1 MSIVLATDGKNHT
14 DDAVDY
20 AFNYA
25 RNFKEPLY
33 VVSVITSR
41 METDI
46 DYILECTH
54 TIFEKLK
61 QRAQEEEIEI
71 HTLLEYG
78 PPAENIMSLA
88 ERLEAS
94 VIIVGTSGKTVLDRV
109 ILGSTSDHIV
119 RNARSTVIVVR

>member
-1 MSIVLATDGKNHT
+1 MSIVLATDGKPHT
-14 DDAVDY
+14 NDAVDY

-25 RNFKEPLY
+25 RKFDEPLY

-41 METDI
+41 MEADI
-46 DYILECTH
+46 DYILESTH
-54 TIFEKLK
+54 AVFEKLK
-61 QRAQEEEIEI
+61 KRAQTEEVEI

-78 PPAENIMSLA
+78 PPAENVMALA

-94 VIIVGTSGKTVLDRV
+94 AIIVGTSEKTVLDRV
-109 ILGSTSDHIV
+109 ILGSVSDHIV

>member
-1 MSIVLATDGKNHT
+1 MSIILATDGKPHT
-14 DDAVDY
+14 KNAMDY

-25 RNFKEPLY
+25 RKFQEPLY

-41 METDI
+41 MEADI
-46 DYILECTH
+46 DYILEYTH
-54 TIFEKLK
+54 KNFEDLQ
-61 QRAQEEEIEI
+61 QRALDEGVEI

-78 PPAENIMSLA
+78 PPAENVMSLA

-94 VIIVGTSGKTVLDRV
+94 VIIVGTSEKTVLDRV
-109 ILGSTSDHIV
+109 ILGSVSDNIV